1 MLKIILSVT
10 FVREEEKQIV
20 NSLKEYDIEVVIM
33 TEKNNHKLSYLQEF
47 NLAIIR
53 NLSQDMCLQRAKLF
67 ESLGIKCIN
76 TFDWYVNNFLDSFH
90 V

>member
-20 NSLKEYDIEVVIM
+20 NSLKKYDVEVVIM

-47 NLAIIR
+47 NL
-53 NLSQDMCLQRAKLF
+53 
-67 ESLGIKCIN
+67 
-76 TFDWYVNNFLDSFH
+76 V
-90 V
+90 

>member
-20 NSLKEYDIEVVIM
+20 NSLKEYDVEVVIM
-33 TEKNNHKLSYLQEF
+33 TEKNNHKLSYLKEF

-67 ESLGIKCIN
+67 ESLESG
-76 TFDWYVNNFLDSFH
+76 T
-90 V
+90 